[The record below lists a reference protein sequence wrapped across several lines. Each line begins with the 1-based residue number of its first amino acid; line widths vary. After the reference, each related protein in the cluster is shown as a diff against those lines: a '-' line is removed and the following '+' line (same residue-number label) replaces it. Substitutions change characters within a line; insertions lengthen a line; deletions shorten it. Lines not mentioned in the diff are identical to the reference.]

1 MNFHSTCITN
11 SQDGLKKPIRNKD
24 WKCDNCILKIIP
36 EMIPDRRNHDKSEL
50 NKDDIKNIKINLNN
64 ISFKLDTLSDS
75 INKIDSI
82 EKSISFISSKVD
94 EFNVKFETI
103 LSKLKT
109 HEKKNIELEKKCAI
123 LEREILSLSRNA
135 NTLEQQNLANNIEI
149 TGIPKTENESLIEI
163 VNMVESKKTDAFSI
177 HDKNKAWESI
187 TKTFNATGDHPKRTV
202 SQVKKC
208 WHNIKTKRKS
218 EITSHKQAILRTGG
232 GPAVEELI
240 ENPLIDEFANIACEI
255 PGAIDSDTI
264 NNQNITCVTTS
275 DGYLEF
281 NIQPSDGN
289 LSAESTSRIERVE
302 NQKIDD
308 DEIHNLLKE
317 ELLLKI
323 ENERELLK
331 RRKIETEVASYDL
344 IFRKEKHLTEMEL
357 LKRTI
362 KE

>member
-11 SQDGLKKPIRNKD
+11 SQDGLKKPTRNKD

-36 EMIPDRRNHDKSEL
+36 DRRNHDKSDL

-149 TGIPKTENESLIEI
+149 TGIPKTENESLVVI
-163 VNMVESKKTDAFSI
+163 VNSTSKVLTIKVESNEVVNSYRTKTTKKSGSNVVICFA
-177 HDKNKAWESI
+177 DKNKKDEIINMMKKRSKIDKKPLLACDLSTKFTNQRVFINDQLSYNNKKLRWLAKLVGTQYGFKYTWANSSGVYMRKNDGQVGVKI
-187 TKTFNATGDHPKRTV
+187 T
-202 SQVKKC
+202 
-208 WHNIKTKRKS
+208 
-218 EITSHKQAILRTGG
+218 TSHQLMDLDTDKKIS
-232 GPAVEELI
+232 ELW
-240 ENPLIDEFANIACEI
+240 
-255 PGAIDSDTI
+255 
-264 NNQNITCVTTS
+264 
-275 DGYLEF
+275 
-281 NIQPSDGN
+281 
-289 LSAESTSRIERVE
+289 
-302 NQKIDD
+302 
-308 DEIHNLLKE
+308 
-317 ELLLKI
+317 
-323 ENERELLK
+323 
-331 RRKIETEVASYDL
+331 
-344 IFRKEKHLTEMEL
+344 M
-357 LKRTI
+357 
-362 KE
+362 